1 MEKQISQWFAFFFF
15 LQKKIA
21 INLKKA
27 VIISSIYESL
37 QISRHS
43 SNSVICVN
51 ANELCLSPHDC
62 NS

>member
-15 LQKKIA
+15 FTKKIA

-37 QISRHS
+37 LIARHS
-43 SNSVICVN
+43 SNSVLCVN
-51 ANELCLSPHDC
+51 SNELYLSPHDC
-62 NS
+62 DS